1 MSRFDPQQALER
13 LSSDYLQRAAALRR
27 DLAREH
33 EHDSAE
39 QAQERQNDDVLRGL
53 LIEAEE
59 ELRRV
64 GLARQRLAQGRYGEC
79 QRCGEPIEEARLR
92 AMPAAEYCVA
102 CADVAQQDRP

>member
-1 MSRFDPQQALER
+1 MSRFDPSEALAR
-13 LSSDYLQRAAALRR
+13 LSEEYLQRAAALRR

-33 EHDSAE
+33 EHDSVE

-53 LIEAEE
+53 LIEAEA

-64 GLARQRLAQGRYGEC
+64 GLARQRLAQGHYGEC

-92 AMPAAEYCVA
+92 AMPAAEYCLG
-102 CADVAQQDRP
+102 CADQE

>member
-1 MSRFDPQQALER
+1 MNRFDPREVLER

-53 LIEAEE
+53 LVETEE

-64 GLARQRLAQGRYGEC
+64 GLARQRLAQGHYGEC
-79 QRCGEPIEEARLR
+79 QRCGEPIGEARLR
-92 AMPAAEYCVA
+92 AMPAAEYCLE
-102 CADVAQQDRP
+102 CASRQ